1 MNLRDFRRIVT
12 AFSDHSGRFRWD
24 LDRVVVP
31 VRDEVIEASVRE
43 HEAMV
48 RVRENGHE
56 FPAHS
61 WLIDRIARIPQLADR
76 ILASVPEEPFF
87 VPPAGDFLARLDDDP
102 SATPCRLSDALGGME
117 QALAEPPRDRT
128 TVLYLASDAGQGK
141 STLLHHAARRQAERY
156 RRRESG
162 FLLLPIHLAGRT
174 FLSFDDIVI
183 AEFVTRLRFPCFYY
197 EAFLELVKLGVLVP
211 LFDGFEEVFAERSAP
226 GPLSQV
232 GYLLDDLDS
241 SGTVVIAA
249 RRAFFEFAD
258 FENQAKLF
266 DPVGERRVGF
276 SRIRLDRWDR
286 ARFVRYADRRG
297 FEEPGDLYEQ
307 VRSRLGEEHP
317 GLTRAVLVR
326 RLVEIA
332 ERGGVDALLRR
343 LGAERADS
351 LYEVVNALVERE
363 AQEKWVARSDP
374 ESPGQSLL
382 SVAEHHTLLTRI
394 AMEMWM
400 VSLDVLP
407 EDILDFVAE
416 SFAEA
421 RGKGPTATAEIR
433 RRIRYHAL
441 LALVPG
447 RRTTYAF
454 DHEDFR
460 DFYLGEALARLLRD
474 PDRESQLF
482 QVFPRGLIPGLAAD
496 AAVNALRR
504 RGDDLRAIAERLQR
518 VVANLSPISNVST
531 NAGAIM
537 MRLPAVRGDAEPA
550 RLFRFGFSSEA
561 LRGRRIGNAVFE
573 ECVFQGTSLDGAVLS
588 GCRFERCTFG
598 RLELPPEFAAGG
610 AVLRECRIACL
621 SHHGEPDGIYD
632 PERIDT
638 ALEAAGF
645 VIERS
650 EPAVAKD
657 RGPEDPDAR
666 LAERSLRCFL
676 RATEV
681 NEEVFRH
688 RLGKRKRRFFDRVL
702 PKMMEGG
709 VLKEVESAGSGRQRR
724 FALAVSMSR
733 IARAMTTSGHSLDE
747 FLEALV
753 RED

>member
-12 AFSDHSGRFRWD
+12 AFSDHSGQFRWD
-24 LDRVVVP
+24 RDRVVVP
-31 VRDEVIEASVRE
+31 VRDEVIEASIRE
-43 HEAMV
+43 QEAAV
-48 RVRENGHE
+48 RVRENGQE
-56 FPAHS
+56 FPAYS

-76 ILASVPEEPFF
+76 ILASIPEEPFF

-102 SATPCRLSDALGGME
+102 SATPRRVSDALGGIE
-117 QALAEPPRDRT
+117 QALAEPSCGRT
-128 TVLYLASDAGQGK
+128 TVLYLASDAGEGK
-141 STLLHHAARRQAERY
+141 TTLLHHAARLQAERY
-156 RRRESG
+156 RLRESG

-174 FLSFDDIVI
+174 FHSFDAIVI

-211 LFDGFEEVFAERSAP
+211 VFDGFEEVFVERSAR

-286 ARFVRYADRRG
+286 ARFVRYAERRG

-307 VRSRLGEEHP
+307 VRLRLGEEHP

-343 LGAERADS
+343 LGADGADI
-351 LYEVVNALVERE
+351 LYEVVNALLERE
-363 AQEKWVARSDP
+363 AQEKWVVRSGP
-374 ESPGQSLL
+374 ESSGQSLL
-382 SVAEHHTLLTRI
+382 SVAEHHELLGRI
-394 AMEMWM
+394 AMKMWR

-407 EDILDFVAE
+407 EDLLE
-416 SFAEA
+416 SAVERFAEA
-421 RGKGPTATAEIR
+421 RGKRPTVRAEIG
-433 RRIRYHAL
+433 RRIRQHAL
-441 LALVPG
+441 LAFVPG

-460 DFYLGEALARLLRD
+460 WFYLGEALASLLRN
-474 PDRESQLF
+474 PDRESELF
-482 QVFPRGLIPGLAAD
+482 QSFQRGLFPGLAVD
-496 AAVNALRR
+496 TAVNALRR
-504 RGDDLRAIAERLQR
+504 RGDDLPAVVERLR
-518 VVANLSPISNVST
+518 RMVPDLTPANHVST
-531 NAGAIM
+531 NAGAIV
-537 MRLPAVRGDAEPA
+537 VRFLESWGEAEPA
-550 RLFRFGFSSEA
+550 RLFRFGFPSEA
-561 LRGRRIGNAVFE
+561 LRGRRLGNAVFE
-573 ECVFQGTSLDGAVLS
+573 ECVFQWTSLDGAALS
-588 GCRFERCTFG
+588 GCRFERCTFV

-610 AVLRECRIACL
+610 AVFRECRISCL
-621 SHHGEPDGIYD
+621 SREGEPDGIYD
-632 PERIDT
+632 PERIET

-645 VIERS
+645 AIERS
-650 EPAVAKD
+650 ETTVTKD
-657 RGPEDPDAR
+657 RRPEDPDAR

-676 RATEV
+676 RATQIE
-681 NEEVFRH
+681 EEVFRH
-688 RLGKRKRRFFDRVL
+688 RLGKREGRFLDRVL
-702 PKMMEGG
+702 PRMLERG
-709 VLKEVESAGSGRQRR
+709 VLKEVESAGPGRQRR
-724 FALAVSMSR
+724 FSLAVSMSR
-733 IARAMTTSGHSLDE
+733 IARAMTTNGHSLDE
-747 FLEALV
+747 FLEALG